1 MTVCTL
7 QSSKPPKALKQYH
20 FSSGLVNAVLIV
32 CSTCFEIFC
41 SVLKINK
48 KVTSVMHR
56 HSIYRHKQYFLQ
68 SSHAYPHQGYITESK
83 LSVGRI
89 ELVHALIYRGGKKS
103 LTMCCRGRNRDS
115 LLFSQYRDSEFQ
127 YILPSHFEH
136 LTFSI
141 MIRT

>member
-89 ELVHALIYRGGKKS
+89 ELVHALIYRGGNKALLS
-103 LTMCCRGRNRDS
+103 VVGEGTES

>member
-89 ELVHALIYRGGKKS
+89 ELVHALIYRGGNKA
-103 LTMCCRGRNRDS
+103 
-115 LLFSQYRDSEFQ
+115 LLSVVGEGTEIPFSFPNTGTLS
-127 YILPSHFEH
+127 
-136 LTFSI
+136 FSI
-141 MIRT
+141 SYLLILSTLLSAL